1 MPNKLQKERSTN
13 VVMMIDERE
22 VMLSSSKVVS
32 DDCWQENNSEGY
44 QNRLTLA
51 ALVVCW
57 WDNLPFLVL

>member
-1 MPNKLQKERSTN
+1 
-13 VVMMIDERE
+13 MMIDERE

-32 DDCWQENNSEGY
+32 NDCWQENNSEGY